1 MCRSKGKIQ
10 SFSFH
15 LTDDEFISFSTT
27 VTFPFASSKRVT
39 DALPQGYTFLVKFVK
54 GMVAENQNLA
64 A

>member
-15 LTDDEFISFSTT
+15 LADDEFRSFSIT

-39 DALPQGYTFLVKFVK
+39 DALPQGYTFF
-54 GMVAENQNLA
+54 AEICEGNGR
-64 A
+64 

>member
-15 LTDDEFISFSTT
+15 LADDEFISFSTT

-39 DALPQGYTFLVKFVK
+39 DALPQGYTFF
-54 GMVAENQNLA
+54 GEICEGNGR
-64 A
+64 